1 MDFRYP
7 PEAEAFRTEFRAWLD
22 ANLPD
27 ELRGRGLGGTLE
39 IERATLDKLRAW
51 NRTLADARYAAIA
64 WPEEWGG
71 RGAGVMEQVVYAE
84 EMHRAH
90 APGTLN
96 PLGLSNIAPAIIEHG
111 TDEQKRSLLPR
122 MLRGDDIWCQG
133 FSEPNAGSDLASL
146 RTSAVRD
153 GDCWIVNGQKTWN
166 TLGHMAN
173 WCELLVRT
181 DPTVPKHKGI
191 TCLLVDMTLPGV
203 EVRPLVTIT
212 GDKEFNEIFFT
223 DVRVPVDCTLGP
235 VERRL
240 ARRDDHARLRA
251 RHRRQSCT
259 PAPAGKIARLIDE
272 ARTTP
277 LGDGRMATDDPVL
290 REKLAA
296 DLPRRR
302 APQAHLRPRAVGRA
316 ARPRHGT
323 RGQHREAAVE
333 RDGATR
339 GRAGVG
345 RARSRRVERSL
356 GARPRLQPRADDRGW
371 DDASE
376 QEHPRPTDARTAAS
390 VSERSPA
397 VSKRA
402 TRRPAPAR
410 CASTASRRARAGS
423 GTRRTDRATPA

>member
-7 PEAEAFRTEFRAWLD
+7 PEAEAFRSEFRAWLD
-22 ANLPD
+22 ANLPAD
-27 ELRGRGLGGTLE
+27 LSGRGLSTTE
-39 IERATLDKLRAW
+39 NERATIEDLRAW

-71 RGAGVMEQVVYAE
+71 RGAGLIEQVVYSE

-111 TDEQKRSLLPR
+111 TDEQRRSLIPR

-153 GDCWIVNGQKTWN
+153 GECWIVNGQKTWN
-166 TLGHMAN
+166 TLGHLAN

-181 DPTVPKHKGI
+181 DPSAPKHKGI

-235 VERRL
+235 VNEGWRVAMTTLAYERGTVAKL
-240 ARRDDHARLRA
+240 HLGTRA
-251 RHRRQSCT
+251 
-259 PAPAGKIARLIDE
+259 KIQRLIDE
-272 ARTTP
+272 AKRTP
-277 LGDGRMATDDPVL
+277 MGDGRVASADPVL
-290 REKLAA
+290 RQHIARVYMEGELLKLISERALSA
-296 DLPRRR
+296 ELHGRAMGPEGSIAKLLWSETEQHVGDLASAVLGPDALSGDWARDRVYSRALTIAGGTTQVNKNILAQRMLGLPRN
-302 APQAHLRPRAVGRA
+302 
-316 ARPRHGT
+316 
-323 RGQHREAAVE
+323 
-333 RDGATR
+333 
-339 GRAGVG
+339 
-345 RARSRRVERSL
+345 
-356 GARPRLQPRADDRGW
+356 
-371 DDASE
+371 
-376 QEHPRPTDARTAAS
+376 
-390 VSERSPA
+390 
-397 VSKRA
+397 
-402 TRRPAPAR
+402 
-410 CASTASRRARAGS
+410 
-423 GTRRTDRATPA
+423 